1 MATRDNADNV
11 VCNDKKKESRK
22 ERAVF
27 LPGITQ
33 KSLDHIVT
41 DKLYKVF
48 NGVDKNALRDQR
60 LLLLS
65 YKDENDNEQQCKC
78 YTHPKDVIGKTK
90 CRIAKNRMR
99 HKAVKQLIHLS
110 RQLR

>member
-1 MATRDNADNV
+1 MANA
-11 VCNDKKKESRK
+11 
-22 ERAVF
+22 AVTPMVPVPVWQ
-27 LPGITQ
+27 PGIMPTM
-33 KSLDHIVT
+33 LFARI
-41 DKLYKVF
+41 KLYKVF

-65 YKDENDNEQQCKC
+65 YKNENDNEQQCKC

-90 CRIAKNRMR
+90 CRIAKNRMC